1 MYIAPFFLLK
11 LKSYFTEDKNSVRC
25 DSGLNQ
31 TSYASK
37 TYFQYSYHSQRYVVC
52 RAEQSNKKLFFVIT
66 FVLYLVITKC
76 GSENQARGVRV
87 TDGGYNGETDNLTKN
102 ITYGR

>member
-1 MYIAPFFLLK
+1 MYIFQFFLLK

-37 TYFQYSYHSQRYVVC
+37 LTSNIRSIHSVSLYVELNN
-52 RAEQSNKKLFFVIT
+52 RIKNFFVIT